1 MSPAPR
7 RLRAYPF
14 IMAVLFLQPIGG
26 VVALDR
32 RYCSDREY
40 FQQRA
45 TEEKNW
51 NLAERAA
58 RDYIGYCEQ
67 YGGRA
72 GIVRAHRALLFAHI
86 AQGKY
91 QDAIPIANR
100 CTRLDPDDAI
110 CHALKADALL
120 KTGQPRLAKESADR
134 AIAVGAYDDNSAL
147 GVRVARGLL
156 PQIESAL
163 ATQGDSARKQSETR
177 PAVGAAQGPRYGTAW
192 FTENGYAVTANHV
205 VEGAQQIT
213 LLGPGRVSYQATI
226 AVADEKNDLAILR
239 VNTVSH
245 RPRGLRISQRPAT
258 LGGTAFTIGFPHPDV
273 MGVEPKYTSGDISAT
288 SGAGDDP
295 RFLQMSAPVQAGN
308 SGGPLVAM
316 SGDVIGIVVS
326 KLSAAKMLGATGDV
340 TENVGYALKA
350 GYLSVLLMEMRSSG
364 TQVLPLT
371 GKSRDEVISQVRD
384 AVFLV
389 VAK

>member
-1 MSPAPR
+1 MRPASV
-7 RLRAYPF
+7 RLHLYALVVG
-14 IMAVLFLQPIGG
+14 VLFLLPISA
-26 VVALDR
+26 VVAQDR
-32 RYCSDREY
+32 RFCSDREY

-45 TEEKNW
+45 IDEKQW
-51 NLAERAA
+51 DTVERAA

-67 YGGRA
+67 YGGRR
-72 GIVRAHRALLFAHI
+72 GIVRAHRSLLFAHI

-91 QDAIPIANR
+91 QDAIPIASR

-120 KTGQPRLAKESADR
+120 KTGQPGLAKESADQ
-134 AIAVGAYDDNSAL
+134 AIAVGGYDENSVL
-147 GVRVARGLL
+147 GVRIARGLL
-156 PQIESAL
+156 PQIENAI
-163 ATQGDSARKQSETR
+163 AAREGSARKQSEAR
-177 PAVGAAQGPRYGTAW
+177 PKVGSAQGPRFGTAW
-192 FTENGYAVTANHV
+192 FAENGYAVTAYHV

-213 LLGPGRVSYQATI
+213 LLGPNRVSYEAAI
-226 AVADEKNDLAILR
+226 AVADAKNDLAILR
-239 VNTVSH
+239 VNTGLH

-295 RFLQMSAPVQAGN
+295 RFLQISAPVQAGN
-308 SGGPLVAM
+308 SGGPLVGT
-316 SGDVIGIVVS
+316 SGDVVGIVVS

-340 TENVGYALKA
+340 TENVSYALKV
-350 GYLSVLLMEMRSSG
+350 GYLSVLIAGVSSSG
-364 TQVLPLT
+364 TQVLPVT
-371 GKSRDEVISQVRD
+371 GKSRDELISQVRD

>member
-1 MSPAPR
+1 MSPAFR
-7 RLRAYPF
+7 RLRAHSL
-14 IMAVLFLQPIGG
+14 ILWVLLLQPICE
-26 VVALDR
+26 VVAQDR

-45 TEEKNW
+45 TDEKNW
-51 NLAERAA
+51 NVVERAA

-67 YGGRA
+67 YGGRT
-72 GIVRAHRALLFAHI
+72 GIVRAHRALLLAHI

-163 ATQGDSARKQSETR
+163 AAQQDSARKQSEER
-177 PAVGAAQGPRYGTAW
+177 SKVGAAQGPRYGTAW
-192 FTENGYAVTANHV
+192 FTENGYAVTAHHV

-213 LLGPGRVSYQATI
+213 LLGPS
-226 AVADEKNDLAILR
+226 L
-239 VNTVSH
+239 
-245 RPRGLRISQRPAT
+245 
-258 LGGTAFTIGFPHPDV
+258 
-273 MGVEPKYTSGDISAT
+273 
-288 SGAGDDP
+288 
-295 RFLQMSAPVQAGN
+295 
-308 SGGPLVAM
+308 
-316 SGDVIGIVVS
+316 
-326 KLSAAKMLGATGDV
+326 
-340 TENVGYALKA
+340 
-350 GYLSVLLMEMRSSG
+350 
-364 TQVLPLT
+364 
-371 GKSRDEVISQVRD
+371 
-384 AVFLV
+384 
-389 VAK
+389 